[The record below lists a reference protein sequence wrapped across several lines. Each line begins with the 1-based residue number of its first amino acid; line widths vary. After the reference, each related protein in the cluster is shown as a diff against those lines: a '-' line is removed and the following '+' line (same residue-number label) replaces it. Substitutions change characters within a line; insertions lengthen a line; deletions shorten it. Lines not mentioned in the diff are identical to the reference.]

1 MPMKKPAGRIERF
14 MPYDRLPRLAAFALA
29 AVLFSGIPGLAQTAV
44 FPAATISSAREL
56 VVGTKEAA
64 PFSMKAADGTWQGI
78 SIDLW
83 RRMADEN
90 HIGYRFV
97 EEENVQDLLDGVAAK
112 KFDIAV
118 AALTPT
124 AARERTVDF
133 TQPFYASGL
142 GIAVPVAGLAG
153 WLPVVRAMISFGFL
167 QAVLALVGLALIAGF
182 LIWLFERRGNENFGG
197 GLTKGLSSGIMWSA
211 STMTQRHAGSFQ
223 PQSVPGR
230 IVAVFWMVAS
240 IVAIAVFTAGI
251 TSALTTRQL
260 RGAVHSTNDLS
271 SVRVGSV
278 LGTSGEDTLRRLR
291 IAHRSFA
298 SLDDGA
304 KALRAGR
311 IDALVH
317 DRPLLAWVIRENYSS
332 TIELVDATFGP
343 QNYAF
348 ALPPES
354 PLRKQLDIAIL
365 EATNSAWWDRILF
378 QYFGAKS

>member
-1 MPMKKPAGRIERF
+1 MTHNSVRWSR
-14 MPYDRLPRLAAFALA
+14 PRLLATMAFAV
-29 AVLFSGIPGLAQTAV
+29 AVLSSVVPGQAQTTNS
-44 FPAATISSAREL
+44 PAATISSEREL
-56 VVGTKEAA
+56 VIGTKEAA

-78 SIDLW
+78 SIELW
-83 RRMADEN
+83 RRVADES
-90 HIGYRFV
+90 HVRYKFV
-97 EEENVQDLLDGVAAK
+97 EEGTVQELLDGVSVG

-142 GIAVPVAGLAG
+142 GIAVSAAGLAG
-153 WLPVVRAMISFGFL
+153 WLPVIRAMASRGFL
-167 QAVLALVGLALIAGF
+167 EAVLALVGLALAVGF
-182 LIWLFERRGNENFGG
+182 LIWLFEKKGNENFGG
-197 GLTKGLSSGIMWSA
+197 GVTKGLSSGVLWSA

-223 PQSVPGR
+223 PQTVPGR
-230 IVAVFWMVAS
+230 IVAVFWMVTS

-260 RGAVHSTNDLS
+260 RGVIHSTSDLS

-278 LGTSGEDTLRRLR
+278 LGTSAEDTLRRLR
-291 IAHRSFA
+291 IAHRGFTT
-298 SLDDGA
+298 LNDGV

-317 DRPLLAWVIRENYSS
+317 DRPLLAWAIREDPSS
-332 TIELVDATFGP
+332 SIELVDTTFGP

-348 ALPPES
+348 ALPSES

-378 QYFGAKS
+378 QYFGTKS

>member
-1 MPMKKPAGRIERF
+1 MPSE
-14 MPYDRLPRLAAFALA
+14 
-29 AVLFSGIPGLAQTAV
+29 
-44 FPAATISSAREL
+44 REL
-56 VVGTKEAA
+56 VIGTKEA
-64 PFSMKAADGTWQGI
+64 PPLSMKAADGTWQGI
-78 SIDLW
+78 SIELW
-83 RRMADEN
+83 RRIADES
-90 HIGYRFV
+90 HVSYRFV
-97 EEENVQDLLDGVAAK
+97 EERTVQDLLDGIVAK
-112 KFDIAV
+112 KYDIVV

-124 AARERTVDF
+124 AARERTIDF

-153 WLPVVRAMISFGFL
+153 WLPVVRAMTSFGFL
-167 QAVLALVGLALIAGF
+167 QAVLALVGLALVAGF
-182 LIWLFERRGNENFGG
+182 LVWLFERRGNENFGG
-197 GLTKGLSSGIMWSA
+197 GITKGLSSGVLWSA
-211 STMTQRHAGSFQ
+211 STMTQRHAGNFH
-223 PQSVPGR
+223 PQTLPGR

-240 IVAIAVFTAGI
+240 IIAIAVFTAGI

-260 RGAVHSTNDLS
+260 RGAVHSTSDLS
-271 SVRVGSV
+271 SVRVGTV

-291 IAHRSFA
+291 IAHRGFA
-298 SLDDGA
+298 TLNDGF
-304 KALRAGR
+304 KALRTGR

-317 DRPLLAWVIRENYSS
+317 DRPLLAWVIREDYSS
-332 TIELVDATFGP
+332 SVELVDATFGP